1 MIFSWVWAAKVGT
14 KLQRGKQQTSLKC
27 YLNYA
32 SKVSFL
38 CQNLPWNRNTGRFNF
53 VPITMFSCVLKRHWF
68 RMEQETRLTYS
79 IKACST
85 EAPGYAAENL
95 RDLASTGWRSTDLCD
110 FPQSIICKLEC
121 ESTLRKIQLLGHNFL
136 IPQRVVLYIG
146 NFNNK
151 YEKHIWKKIGFVT
164 FSDNANTNF
173 KQRELKTINL
183 KARCLLYFSKLFD
196 FIQWKLVIKL

>member
-1 MIFSWVWAAKVGT
+1 MK
-14 KLQRGKQQTSLKC
+14 KQ
-27 YLNYA
+27 
-32 SKVSFL
+32 
-38 CQNLPWNRNTGRFNF
+38 
-53 VPITMFSCVLKRHWF
+53 IVLKEKLKVRCSYLCEQYWEGNWF

-183 KARCLLYFSKLFD
+183 KAWCLRDSGNQILPMIFEMPCSCKLD
-196 FIQWKLVIKL
+196 QYNHEMQALDTSGQGYECIWWIYQIWSVPKPC